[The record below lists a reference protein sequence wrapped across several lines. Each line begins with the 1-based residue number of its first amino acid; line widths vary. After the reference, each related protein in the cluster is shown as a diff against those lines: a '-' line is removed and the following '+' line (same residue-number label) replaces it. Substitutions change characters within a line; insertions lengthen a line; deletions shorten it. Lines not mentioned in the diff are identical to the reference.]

1 MRDVESMPGRIEAW
15 LAVHARPG
23 KVERYELM
31 TGGFSR
37 VMARVTIA
45 WDDGGSEVLVLRGD
59 PPPDQAT
66 LSSDRDAEWAL
77 LRCLTEL
84 ASLPVPAARW
94 YVDDE
99 QWFGTKALFLDHLPS
114 TTLQAQLEAGSD
126 PDAATTGLCQ
136 LMADVA
142 AIGPEALPGVPCPSD
157 WDAYID
163 AKLAAWRAIA
173 DEHVEA
179 LPVIRYLVAWMD
191 AHRPPQAPFRL
202 VHGDLQAANVLV
214 TPDGA
219 WHLIDWE
226 FARIGDPREDLGYYN
241 AYSGAVPPNL
251 VARDVDAFLAG
262 FRERTG
268 LDEELVNPATFA
280 WFTILSTLFAVKG
293 LFDGVAA
300 RGPGRALR
308 HARGLQRHPRHPRAP
323 QLRRRHRRD
332 RSRDGR
338 GVIARPTTQQLLD
351 DCAREVRDTIMPI
364 VDDPAV
370 RVRLEMLEQLLSS
383 CAVRAAHEMAWMA
396 EECERLERFAADVV
410 AVFPDADEVSV
421 ALDEYRRAAASPTGS
436 SLHLDDRVRLYDLAG
451 QAFGAALE
459 VAMASGHAELAAE
472 AKAVIHARV
481 DREAECRPGFYFPG
495 RS

>member
-23 KVERYELM
+23 KVQRYELM

-77 LRCLTEL
+77 LRGLTEL
-84 ASLPVPAARW
+84 GCLPVPAARW

-114 TTLQAQLEAGSD
+114 TTLQAQLEAGGD

-191 AHRPPQAPFRL
+191 AHRPPRAPFRL

-214 TPDGA
+214 TPEGT

-300 RGPGRALR
+300 V
-308 HARGLQRHPRHPRAP
+308 ARGERYGTPVAYNAILVT
-323 QLRRRHRRD
+323 LGHRNFVD
-332 RSRDGR
+332 A
-338 GVIARPTTQQLLD
+338 IAGIE
-351 DCAREVRDTIMPI
+351 AG
-364 VDDPAV
+364 
-370 RVRLEMLEQLLSS
+370 
-383 CAVRAAHEMAWMA
+383 MATA
-396 EECERLERFAADVV
+396 
-410 AVFPDADEVSV
+410 
-421 ALDEYRRAAASPTGS
+421 
-436 SLHLDDRVRLYDLAG
+436 
-451 QAFGAALE
+451 
-459 VAMASGHAELAAE
+459 
-472 AKAVIHARV
+472 
-481 DREAECRPGFYFPG
+481 
-495 RS
+495 

>member
-1 MRDVESMPGRIEAW
+1 M
-15 LAVHARPG
+15 
-23 KVERYELM
+23 
-31 TGGFSR
+31 
-37 VMARVTIA
+37 
-45 WDDGGSEVLVLRGD
+45 
-59 PPPDQAT
+59 
-66 LSSDRDAEWAL
+66 
-77 LRCLTEL
+77 
-84 ASLPVPAARW
+84 PAARW

-99 QWFGTKALFLDHLPS
+99 HWFGTKALFLDHLPS
-114 TTLQAQLEAGSD
+114 TTLQAQLEAGGD

-280 WFTILSTLFAVKG
+280 WFTILSTLFSVKG
-293 LFDGVAA
+293 LFDGVAGVA
-300 RGPGRALR
+300 RGDRYGTPVAYNAILVTLG
-308 HARGLQRHPRHPRAP
+308 
-323 QLRRRHRRD
+323 HRNFVD
-332 RSRDGR
+332 A
-338 GVIARPTTQQLLD
+338 IAGIE
-351 DCAREVRDTIMPI
+351 AGM
-364 VDDPAV
+364 
-370 RVRLEMLEQLLSS
+370 
-383 CAVRAAHEMAWMA
+383 
-396 EECERLERFAADVV
+396 
-410 AVFPDADEVSV
+410 
-421 ALDEYRRAAASPTGS
+421 AAA
-436 SLHLDDRVRLYDLAG
+436 
-451 QAFGAALE
+451 
-459 VAMASGHAELAAE
+459 
-472 AKAVIHARV
+472 
-481 DREAECRPGFYFPG
+481 
-495 RS
+495 